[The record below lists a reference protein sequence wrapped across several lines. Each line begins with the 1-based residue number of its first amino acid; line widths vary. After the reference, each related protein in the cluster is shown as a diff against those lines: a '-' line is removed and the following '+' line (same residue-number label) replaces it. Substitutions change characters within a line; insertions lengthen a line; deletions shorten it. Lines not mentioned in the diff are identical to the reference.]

1 MKRSIWLGYS
11 IAPFTGPLL
20 YLIIALFIPR
30 IADKCD
36 EASAITWFASL
47 MFFALM
53 SYISCLIIG
62 GPLVYLLKKYNK
74 LLFSWVV
81 IPGSILYS
89 ISVYITLFVFL
100 GGKITGNEF
109 TVISYTLLAGACLG
123 VVVTTI
129 FCYLAGITRR
139 SI

>member
-1 MKRSIWLGYS
+1 
-11 IAPFTGPLL
+11 
-20 YLIIALFIPR
+20 
-30 IADKCD
+30 
-36 EASAITWFASL
+36 

-53 SYISCLIIG
+53 SYISCLIFG
-62 GPLVYLLKKYNK
+62 FPLIYLLKKYNK
-74 LLFSWVV
+74 LLFLWVV

-89 ISVYITLFVFL
+89 ISVYITLFVIL

-109 TVISYTLLAGACLG
+109 TVVSYTLLAGAGLG

>member
-20 YLIIALFIPR
+20 YGIIILFIPR
-30 IADKCD
+30 IEDTCD
-36 EASAITWFASL
+36 ESSAITWLASL
-47 MFFALM
+47 ISFALM

-62 GPLVYLLKKYNK
+62 GPLIYILKKINK
-74 LLFSWVV
+74 FSFLWVV

-89 ISVYITLFVFL
+89 IFIYITLFVIL

-109 TVISYTLLAGACLG
+109 TVISYTLLAGAGLG

>member
-1 MKRSIWLGYS
+1 MQRSIWLGYS

-20 YLIIALFIPR
+20 YCIIVLFIPA
-30 IADKCD
+30 IKDKD
-36 EASAITWFASL
+36 EASVITWFASL
-47 MFFALM
+47 IFFALM

-62 GPLVYLLKKYNK
+62 VPLIYLLKKYNK
-74 LLFSWVV
+74 ILFSWVV

-89 ISVYITLFVFL
+89 ISLYITLFVIL

-109 TVISYTLLAGACLG
+109 TVISYTLLAGVGLG